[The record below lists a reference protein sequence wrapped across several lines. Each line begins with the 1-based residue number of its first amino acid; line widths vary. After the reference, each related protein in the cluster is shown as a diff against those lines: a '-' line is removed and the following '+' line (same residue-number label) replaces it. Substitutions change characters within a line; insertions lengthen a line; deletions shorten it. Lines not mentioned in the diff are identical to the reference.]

1 MDSVQSAISTL
12 SRNAVS
18 GGSSANADK
27 VGKSVASTLGGTTT
41 YDPTTQ
47 QVSGF
52 SALVN
57 GTPYSTVTDA
67 IVGVESQISQLG
79 ATGPVQYSSAGAPTT
94 PGRAAS
100 QDATLVGGTAGA
112 PVRLHNLMVAAPSS
126 TSTDAVNGSQ
136 LYATNQDISNLTNS
150 IANGTIGL
158 VRQIGGPNGM
168 ITVGAQTGG
177 APVSVGGTARNRVLT
192 GVAPG
197 AVNARSV
204 DALNGS
210 QLFASVSS
218 VANALGGGSTVN
230 PDGTVSR
237 PAYVVGGKTY
247 GSVGDALTAGTA
259 DSIQYDVANG
269 ARQNSITLQGGS
281 SGPVAIHNVAA
292 GAAPTDA
299 VNVQQLNDGLA
310 SLNQNSRAYTD
321 QRVGQAMA
329 LARDAGATS
338 AALAGLNRV
347 DLKTKQGA
355 LSMAVGG
362 FSGATAFAV
371 GYDYRLTPVL
381 QVHAGGSFAPNT
393 SATSWNA
400 GASYIFD

>member
-1 MDSVQSAISTL
+1 
-12 SRNAVS
+12 
-18 GGSSANADK
+18 
-27 VGKSVASTLGGTTT
+27 
-41 YDPTTQ
+41 
-47 QVSGF
+47 
-52 SALVN
+52 
-57 GTPYSTVTDA
+57 
-67 IVGVESQISQLG
+67 
-79 ATGPVQYSSAGAPTT
+79 
-94 PGRAAS
+94 
-100 QDATLVGGTAGA
+100 
-112 PVRLHNLMVAAPSS
+112 MVAAPSS